1 MKKPLIGITSG
12 TMNNAQPYADAI
24 ERSGGEALVI
34 LPEHGPPPEE
44 TLARVGGLL
53 LCGGEDIHPRWYG
66 QEPLPQVHYVS
77 DEARD
82 EMELSLLRAAL
93 DADMPVLG
101 IGRGMHALNVV
112 LGGSIDPQI
121 QGHAAHEKDGEEA
134 SSYHHIY
141 ITPGS
146 KLSAVVGAGGFVRV
160 NSRHRQ
166 GIREPQKSPLL
177 LASAYSLEDGCI
189 EALESPAHRWAIAV
203 QFHPERRRE
212 NPPHFL
218 RLFQSFVERAAE
230 RLNLA

>member
-1 MKKPLIGITSG
+1 MSG
-12 TMNNAQPYADAI
+12 TMDDAQPYADAI
-24 ERSGGEALVI
+24 ERSSGKALII

-44 TLARVGGLL
+44 TLARIGGLL
-53 LCGGEDIHPRWYG
+53 LCGGEDIRPRWHGHEIEQSVEYA
-66 QEPLPQVHYVS
+66 LN
-77 DEARD
+77 EARD
-82 EMELSLLRAAL
+82 EMEMSMLKAAL

-101 IGRGMHALNVV
+101 VSRGMHALNVA
-112 LGGSIDPQI
+112 LGGSAAQ
-121 QGHAAHEKDGEEA
+121 QVVGHAAQEKDGDEI

-146 KLSAVVGAGGFVRV
+146 KLAAVVGSGGFVRV
-160 NSRHRQ
+160 NSRHRR
-166 GIREPQKSPLL
+166 GVREPQKSPLL

-230 RLNLA
+230 RLELA